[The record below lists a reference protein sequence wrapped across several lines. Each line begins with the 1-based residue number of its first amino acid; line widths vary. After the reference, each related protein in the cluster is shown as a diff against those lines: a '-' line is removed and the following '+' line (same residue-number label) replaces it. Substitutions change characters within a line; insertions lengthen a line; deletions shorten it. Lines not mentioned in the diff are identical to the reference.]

1 MTVRVLALGSPPDFR
16 RHVASALDAPA
27 ESIAWFASANEAEM
41 ALDLSTQPPDV
52 VAVSAFAPL
61 EDVIALADHIRAQ
74 APATAIVVVRN
85 AADAPEVT
93 ALVRAGVRDVI
104 DIQHGPQELRDALQ
118 RAMSWSASL
127 KATRQSGDVIHEGD
141 DGQLITVFSSKGGTG
156 KTFLSTSLAV
166 AIAQMS
172 IDTALIDSD
181 VAMGDVFS
189 YFGAEPRRSFYDVLS
204 LNGNV
209 DRRTL
214 TTFGSPLTDN
224 LWAFGSPADVAAQ
237 SVTQDA
243 MTRTLRAFKKAFPY
257 TIVDVAAG
265 YGDEVLA
272 ALDQSDVVLLIS
284 QLDVVGIKHLSKAM
298 ETLSYIGV
306 SKERMMFV
314 LNRADSK
321 VGLEPSD
328 VERVMGF
335 KADVMIPS
343 SRSVPA
349 ALNSGRP
356 VLLDDPKS
364 PVSVAIRALAAKL
377 GARLSVNASGDVSPQ
392 KKKRFAFGKVMGE

>member
-1 MTVRVLALGSPPDFR
+1 MNGRVLALGSPPDFR
-16 RHVASALDAPA
+16 REVANAFDAPA
-27 ESIAWFASANEAEM
+27 ESVAWFADVNEAQM
-41 ALDLSTQPPDV
+41 ALDLSGEP
-52 VAVSAFAPL
+52 F
-61 EDVIALADHIRAQ
+61 DVIAVSSSVGHQATVDLADHIRS
-74 APATAIVVVRN
+74 ATPTTAVVVVRN
-85 AADAPEVT
+85 GADADEVT
-93 ALVRAGVRDVI
+93 SLVHAGVRDIV
-104 DIQHGPQELRDALQ
+104 DIYRGTDELRDALR
-118 RAMSWSASL
+118 RAMSWSTSL
-127 KATRQSGDVIHEGD
+127 RSTKQSSESDSD
-141 DGQLITVFSSKGGTG
+141 SDTGQVITVFSSKGGTG

-166 AIAQMS
+166 AIAQMG
-172 IDTALIDSD
+172 IDVALIDSD

-189 YFGAEPRRSFYDVLS
+189 YFGAEPRTSFYDVLS
-204 LNGNV
+204 LNGKV

-214 TTFGSPLTDN
+214 GTFGSPLVEH

-237 SVTQDA
+237 QVTQDS
-243 MTRTLRAFKKAFPY
+243 MTRTLRAFKQAFPY
-257 TIVDVAAG
+257 TVVDVAAG

-272 ALDQSDVVLLIS
+272 ALDQSDVVLLLS

-306 SKERMMFV
+306 PSERMMFV

-343 SRSVPA
+343 SRAVPA
-349 ALNSGRP
+349 ALNGGRP

-377 GARLSVNASGDVSPQ
+377 GARLSANASSDTAPL
-392 KKKRFAFGKVMGE
+392 KKKRFAFGK

>member
-1 MTVRVLALGSPPDFR
+1 MAIGSPPDFR
-16 RHVASALDAPA
+16 REVASALETPA
-27 ESIAWFASANEAEM
+27 ESISWIADAREAEM
-41 ALDLSTQPPDV
+41 ALDLNAETPDV
-52 VAVSAFAPL
+52 LVLSPFVDHAAAV
-61 EDVIALADHIRAQ
+61 ALADHARSN
-74 APATAIVVVRN
+74 APATAVVIVRN
-85 AADAPEVT
+85 SADTAEVT
-93 ALVRAGVRDVI
+93 SLVRAGVRDVV
-104 DIQHGPQELRDALQ
+104 DVQRGPQELREALQ
-118 RAMSWSASL
+118 RALSWSASL
-127 KATRQSGDVIHEGD
+127 RVAQRSSEPDRAETG
-141 DGQLITVFSSKGGTG
+141 GQLITIFSSKGGTG
-156 KTFLSTSLAV
+156 KTFLSTSLAA
-166 AIAQMS
+166 AIAQMG
-172 IDTALIDSD
+172 IDAALIDSD
-181 VAMGDVFS
+181 IAMGDVFS

-204 LNGNV
+204 LKGNV
-209 DRRTL
+209 DRHTL
-214 TTFGSPLTDN
+214 TTFGSPLIEN

-237 SVTQDA
+237 PITQDA
-243 MTRTLRAFKKAFPY
+243 MTRTLRAFKQAFPY

-284 QLDVVGIKHLSKAM
+284 QLDVVGIKHLSKAI

-306 SKERMMFV
+306 PRERMMFV

-335 KADVMIPS
+335 TADVMIPS

-364 PVSVAIRALAAKL
+364 PVSVSIRALAAKL
-377 GARLSVNASGDVSPQ
+377 GARLSVNASADVTPQ
-392 KKKRFAFGKVMGE
+392 KKKRFARK

>member
-1 MTVRVLALGSPPDFR
+1 MTARVLALGSPPDFR
-16 RHVASALDAPA
+16 RQVASALDTPA
-27 ESIAWFASANEAEM
+27 ESVAWVTDANEAEM
-41 ALDLSTQPPDV
+41 ALDLTNEPPDLV
-52 VAVSAFAPL
+52 VVSAFVELPS
-61 EDVIALADHIRAQ
+61 VIALAEHVRLH
-74 APATAIVVVRN
+74 APASAIVVIRN
-85 AADAPEVT
+85 AADAAEVT
-93 ALVRAGVRDVI
+93 TLVRAGVRDVI
-104 DIQHGPQELRDALQ
+104 DVNAGPQELRDALQ
-118 RAMSWSASL
+118 RALSWSTSL
-127 KATRQSGDVIHEGD
+127 RMTAQPGDVTRESD
-141 DGQLITVFSSKGGTG
+141 AGQLITIFSSKGGTG

-166 AIAQMS
+166 AIAQMG

-189 YFGAEPRRSFYDVLS
+189 YFGAEPRRPFYDILS
-204 LNGNV
+204 LNGQV
-209 DRRTL
+209 DRHTL
-214 TTFGSPLTDN
+214 TTFGSPLIDN

-237 SVTQDA
+237 GVTQDA
-243 MTRTLRAFKKAFPY
+243 MTRTLRAFKQAFPY

-284 QLDVVGIKHLSKAM
+284 QLDVVGIKHLSKAL
-298 ETLSYIGV
+298 ETLTYIGV
-306 SKERMMFV
+306 GKERMMFV

-349 ALNSGRP
+349 ALNTGRP

-377 GARLSVNASGDVSPQ
+377 GARLSVNAAHGVTPQ
-392 KKKRFAFGKVMGE
+392 KKKRFAFGK

>member
-1 MTVRVLALGSPPDFR
+1 MSARILAIGSPPDFR
-16 RHVASALDAPA
+16 RHVASALDTPA
-27 ESIAWFASANEAEM
+27 ESIAWVADVNEAEM
-41 ALDLSTQPPDV
+41 ALDLNEEPPDV
-52 VAVSAFAPL
+52 VVVSAFVTL
-61 EDVIALADHIRAQ
+61 EAAIILAEHLQ
-74 APATAIVVVRN
+74 THAPATAIVAVRN
-85 AADAPEVT
+85 GAEAREVT
-93 ALVRAGVRDVI
+93 SLVRSGVRDVV
-104 DIQHGPQELRDALQ
+104 DVNAGPQELRDALQ
-118 RAMSWSASL
+118 RSMAWSASL
-127 KATRQSGDVIHEGD
+127 KASTTHSADVVHGSD
-141 DGQLITVFSSKGGTG
+141 HGQLITIFSSKGGTG

-166 AIAQMS
+166 AIAQMG

-181 VAMGDVFS
+181 VSMGDVFS
-189 YFGAEPRRSFYDVLS
+189 YFGAEPRRSFFDVLA

-209 DRRTL
+209 DRHTL
-214 TTFGSPLTDN
+214 STFGSPLLEN

-237 SVTQDA
+237 PITQDS
-243 MTRTLRAFKKAFPY
+243 MTRTLRAYKQAFPY

-349 ALNSGRP
+349 ALNAGRS
-356 VLLDDPKS
+356 VLLEDPKS
-364 PVSVAIRALAAKL
+364 SVSTAIRALAAKL
-377 GARLSVNASGDVSPQ
+377 GARLSVNASGDISPQ
-392 KKKRFAFGKVMGE
+392 KKKRFAFGK

>member
-1 MTVRVLALGSPPDFR
+1 MNGRVIALGSPPDFR
-16 RHVASALDAPA
+16 REVAAALDIPA
-27 ESIAWFASANEAEM
+27 ESVGWFADVNEAQM
-41 ALDLSTQPPDV
+41 ALDLSAEP
-52 VAVSAFAPL
+52 F
-61 EDVIALADHIRAQ
+61 DVIAVSSSVGHQETIDLANHIRSST
-74 APATAIVVVRN
+74 PTTAVVVIRN
-85 AADAPEVT
+85 GPDANEVT
-93 ALVRAGVRDVI
+93 SLVHAGVRDIV
-104 DIQHGPQELRDALQ
+104 DIYRGGDELRDALQ
-118 RAMSWSASL
+118 RALSWSTSL
-127 KATRQSGDVIHEGD
+127 RSAKPGAGDED
-141 DGQLITVFSSKGGTG
+141 DSDAGQVITVFSSKGGTG

-166 AIAQMS
+166 AIAQMG
-172 IDTALIDSD
+172 IDVALIDSD
-181 VAMGDVFS
+181 VSMGDVFS
-189 YFGAEPRRSFYDVLS
+189 YFGAEPRTSFYDLLS
-204 LNGNV
+204 LNGKV

-214 TTFGSPLTDN
+214 GTFGSPLVEN

-237 SVTQDA
+237 QVTQDS
-243 MTRTLRAFKKAFPY
+243 MTRTLRAFKQAFPY

-272 ALDQSDVVLLIS
+272 ALDQSDVVLLLS

-306 SKERMMFV
+306 PSERMMFV

-364 PVSVAIRALAAKL
+364 PVSVAIRSLAAKL
-377 GARLSVNASGDVSPQ
+377 GARLSANGSGSSDTQSQ
-392 KKKRFAFGKVMGE
+392 KKKRFAFGK